1 MPDTLVP
8 LVRRPV
14 RRTSTTTETKTDVN
28 SEPRKLSIGGESN
41 TRTSPDRP
49 DPSRL
54 RRTWVPHKEKDIS
67 PREEKKPL
75 IRESKPFKKEE
86 ILPPPVSPTY
96 EVPSFSTG
104 GFPHVNKTNLPPL
117 PVAKNRVQKTQVSN
131 FFKDFEPDDNVSEN
145 TARRKLVNSIGI
157 NRSLYLVLKGK
168 CTD

>member
-75 IRESKPFKKEE
+75 IRESNPFKKEE

-131 FFKDFEPDDNVSEN
+131 FFQ
-145 TARRKLVNSIGI
+145 RI
-157 NRSLYLVLKGK
+157 
-168 CTD
+168 